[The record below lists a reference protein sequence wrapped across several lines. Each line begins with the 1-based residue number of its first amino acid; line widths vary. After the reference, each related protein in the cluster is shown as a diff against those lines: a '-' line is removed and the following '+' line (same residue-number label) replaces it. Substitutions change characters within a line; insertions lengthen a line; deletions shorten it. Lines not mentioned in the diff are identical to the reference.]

1 MTYRWPR
8 PQTLVIT
15 VVLATLSAA
24 LLTFSRPVEML
35 VDGQRVV
42 SDVPPVTT
50 VSDKVYVP
58 LRSMAEALGARTV
71 VQGNTIEVL
80 RGKQSL
86 RVKVGDRH
94 ATIDGEPFTMAH
106 APFRVRGRVMIG
118 LKPISDAFGV
128 RTNYNPHTG
137 RINVITQ

>member
-15 VVLATLSAA
+15 ALLAGVSAA
-24 LLTFSRPVEML
+24 LLTYSRPVEML

-42 SDVPPVTT
+42 SDVPPVQTAR
-50 VSDKVYVP
+50 DKVYVP
-58 LRSMAEALGARTV
+58 LRSMADALGAKTT
-71 VQGNTIEVL
+71 VQGDVIFVE
-80 RGKQSL
+80 RGAQSL
-86 RVKVGDRH
+86 RIKVGDAH

-128 RTNYNPHTG
+128 RTSYDAHTG
-137 RINVITQ
+137 RIDVVTQ